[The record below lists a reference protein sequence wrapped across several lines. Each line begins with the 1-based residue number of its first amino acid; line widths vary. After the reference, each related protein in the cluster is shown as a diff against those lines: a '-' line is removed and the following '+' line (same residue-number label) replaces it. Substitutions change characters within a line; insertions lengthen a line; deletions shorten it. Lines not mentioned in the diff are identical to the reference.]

1 MLPGRGVPTP
11 LEIFETAFGAW
22 LSDKILLEL
31 NANINRIAPN
41 HAAAQQKRWH
51 TFDYQ
56 ELMAFFLY
64 QLLGAIQAQPEK
76 THDFNACDALMAK
89 LVSPDSCKVICAALN
104 FHDDIL
110 KSVLDGIPF
119 CLQRLVALGGVIVVD
134 EAIWSYH
141 SPGAKK
147 NKIIRH
153 LPSKPHKDGM
163 LTYLLCQRLHFT
175 GRPISLAF
183 APTWLGSAPSPH
195 EALMALNAILHRSGF
210 DRPAD
215 WILVTDSLWSYPK
228 HIFEFLELHWRFVLS
243 AKDNTAVVP
252 GELRTFASESLRKGY
267 ARTFTDKFLTLQL
280 FNGEQG
286 VTSVIS
292 NVASHAGTLPPGDL
306 PKLSYKTALAI
317 FENDT
322 PASII
327 RAFSLSEDCLLLSLA
342 QIVHKA
348 TGWDVLRPPHRQGD
362 TTPLDRVTL
371 EGFKR
376 CQVAAI
382 FEAKFK
388 KLKARSYTVEE
399 MVDEL
404 CPRDTSAHTM
414 AVSQLSRKRKLAA
427 ASLTARADELQAPE
441 TTSHQ
446 VYDIFHDYYSCIDQ
460 MDKVFYAHGR
470 LRYIHHPNVYAL
482 HCAAFYV
489 MSSCHAIYEEYQ
501 RENVDARS
509 KSNNAQVA
517 ATQALSITDY
527 LIKLTQEFKVKY
539 KYT

>member
-76 THDFNACDALMAK
+76 THDFNECDALMAK

-195 EALMALNAILHRSGF
+195 EALMALNEILHRSGF

-286 VTSVIS
+286 VTAVIS
-292 NVASHAGTLPPGDL
+292 NVASHAGT
-306 PKLSYKTALAI
+306 
-317 FENDT
+317 
-322 PASII
+322 
-327 RAFSLSEDCLLLSLA
+327 
-342 QIVHKA
+342 
-348 TGWDVLRPPHRQGD
+348 
-362 TTPLDRVTL
+362 
-371 EGFKR
+371 
-376 CQVAAI
+376 
-382 FEAKFK
+382 
-388 KLKARSYTVEE
+388 
-399 MVDEL
+399 
-404 CPRDTSAHTM
+404 RDTSAHTM
-414 AVSQLSRKRKLAA
+414 AVSQLSRKRKLVA

-517 ATQALSITDY
+517 ATQAVLSITDY